1 MAIQGSPNHPVLTDP
16 WPREGEYSEQWLASD
31 EERCIAAIVQWG
43 KSAAQALLAELVLP
57 QEQNAAQAL
66 LEQLAEQMAP

>member
-1 MAIQGSPNHPVLTDP
+1 
-16 WPREGEYSEQWLASD
+16 LASD

-57 QEQNAAQAL
+57 QEQNAVQAL